1 MRPRTFAALALA
13 LITLVVGVPS
23 ASATD
28 PFPLDG
34 ILTLS
39 NDNFTVHYNGN
50 DRDTTCGN
58 AITQPKAGEILGML
72 DRARSFY
79 ISMGWP
85 APTPDVDGRVHVS
98 VDDFA
103 GACLPLGAVPVG
115 VPAPLDRWDAFLE
128 PIAPGVDNIHLNA
141 TSALTYPFVAH
152 EVFHLVEDA
161 MVPAGTDQWLQE
173 ATAEW
178 AAVRANKAAGG
189 SETTIGRSLDCVG
202 SSCGDSE
209 YDKNGYPGWMLIE
222 YLAERY
228 NDAKVKALW
237 DQVAANPGPA
247 TTNLAAVL
255 DVPLATFYNDFANAR
270 MTGSFTHAAL
280 KGTVPATAAGF
291 ALPPSSGASD
301 DLNVAVNHLAAA
313 FVVFQHGTNDG
324 PCFEGTMTINVT
336 IPAGV
341 ESSPAYWAGTVGATA
356 RPLTTSGSN
365 ASLAVPWNTCGAS
378 ADAYLSLPNDS
389 LALDGREFVVKVSL
403 TVDYSKPAAA
413 TSPPPGVHVIGTVVA
428 APASDPAPTLK
439 VYAPEVLRVSTKTR
453 LLRFVVFSS
462 GDGKLQ
468 AVLGSASL
476 GSAALRS
483 GNNDVRFV
491 LPTQLFKSLRAKS
504 VSNVLSLTSQSPTG
518 AKGATVTRKVVVQTP
533 PKPKPK
539 KKKPT
544 KKH

>member
-13 LITLVVGVPS
+13 LLPLVVVPS

-34 ILTLS
+34 VITMS
-39 NDNFTVHYNGN
+39 NDNFTLHFSGN
-50 DRDTTCGN
+50 DRDTVCAN

-85 APTPDVDGRVHVS
+85 APTPDTDAHVHVS
-98 VDDFA
+98 VDDFVA
-103 GACLPLGAVPVG
+103 HCLPIGAVPIA

-128 PIAPGVDNIHLNA
+128 PISTPGASNIHLNA
-141 TSALTYPFVAH
+141 ASALSYPFIAH

-161 MVPAGTDQWLQE
+161 LVPTGTDQWLQE
-173 ATAEW
+173 ASAEW
-178 AAVRANKAAGG
+178 GAVRANKAAGG
-189 SETTIGRSLDCVG
+189 DETTVGRNLDCVG

-209 YDKNGYPGWMLIE
+209 FDKNGYPGWMAIE

-237 DQVAANPGPA
+237 DQVAANSASPA

-255 DVPLATFYNDFANAR
+255 DVPLASFYNDFANAR
-270 MTGSFTHAAL
+270 MTGGFTHPAL
-280 KGTVPATAAGF
+280 KGTLPVAAGAF
-291 ALPPSSGASD
+291 ALPPNDAISD
-301 DLNVAVNHLAAA
+301 NLNVAVNHLAAGYVA
-313 FVVFQHGTNDG
+313 LKHGTNDG
-324 PCFEGTMTINVT
+324 PCFEATLAMDVA

-341 ESSPAYWAGTVGATA
+341 ESHPAYWAGTAGATA
-356 RPLTTSGSN
+356 QALAVSGST
-365 ASLAVPWNTCGAS
+365 ASLTVPWNTCGAS

-389 LALDGREFVVKVSL
+389 LNLDGREFAVKL
-403 TVDYSKPAAA
+403 TLKVDFSKPASPTA
-413 TSPPPGVHVIGTVVA
+413 PPPGAHVIGAVVT
-428 APASDPAPTLK
+428 APATDPAPTLK

-468 AVLGSASL
+468 AALGSTGL

-491 LPTQLFKSLRAKS
+491 LPTQLFKSLRARS
-504 VSNVLSLTSQSPTG
+504 VSNVLALTSQSPTG
-518 AKGATVTRKVVVQTP
+518 AKGATFTRKVVVQTP
-533 PKPKPK
+533 PKPKKRPK
-539 KKKPT
+539 KK
-544 KKH
+544 H